1 MNTIRDFV
9 KNTFDFDL
17 SHLDDKQLYELATR
31 LLTEGPIGDRT
42 FEEVYETVEEMAA
55 SMMLHLTHL
64 ISDDDM
70 ELLFNEMK
78 SFEREKNNTGSK

>member
-1 MNTIRDFV
+1 MRVIRDFV
-9 KNTFDFDL
+9 KNTFQFDL

-31 LLTEGPIGDRT
+31 VLTTGPIGDRT

-64 ISDDDM
+64 ISDEDM
-70 ELLFNEMK
+70 RLLFDEMK
-78 SFEREKNNTGSK
+78 SFEEKNNTGSK